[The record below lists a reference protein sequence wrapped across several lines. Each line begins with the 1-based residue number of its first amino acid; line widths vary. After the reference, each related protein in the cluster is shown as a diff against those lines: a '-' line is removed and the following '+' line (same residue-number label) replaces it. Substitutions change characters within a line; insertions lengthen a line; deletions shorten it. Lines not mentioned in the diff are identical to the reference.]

1 MRVILFFI
9 DGLGLGP
16 AGENNPLST
25 TSTPCLNQLLDKH
38 SLTIEA
44 VGTNNQVT
52 ALYALDANLGVPR
65 LPQSATGQ
73 TTLLTGIN
81 AAKSLGRHLRGFPNE
96 ALRKILATEGILKK
110 VLLLGKSPV
119 FINGYRPEF
128 FTQIE
133 EGERFYSAT
142 TLMNLYTGLHFH
154 SFDDMAA
161 GLSVYSDVT
170 NEVLHDMGFDVPF
183 VQPEDAGEIVAR
195 RLSTHHFVLF
205 EYFLTDMVAHK
216 QNREKAAYSI
226 SVIDRFLCGI
236 ITHIDLSDTLLIIT
250 SDHGNIED
258 LSTSSHTANPVPF
271 LLIGKRPLNLPVPH
285 DLTGVTPYI
294 INILSR

>member
-16 AGENNPLST
+16 SGQDNPLST
-25 TSTPCLNQLLDKH
+25 TNTPCLHQLLNGH

-44 VGTNNQVT
+44 VGINNKVA
-52 ALYALDANLGVPR
+52 ALYSLDASLGVPG

-73 TTLLTGIN
+73 TTLLTGVN
-81 AAKSLGRHLRGFPNE
+81 AAKSIGRHLRGFPNE

-110 VLLLGKSPV
+110 VLAMGKKPV
-119 FINGYRPEF
+119 FLNGYRPEF

-133 EGERFYSAT
+133 QGERCYSAT
-142 TLMNLYTGLHFH
+142 TLLNLYAGLHFH

-170 NEVLHDMGFDVPF
+170 NEVLHHMGFEVPF
-183 VQPEDAGEIVAR
+183 VQPEAAGKIVAR
-195 RLSTHHFVLF
+195 RLSNHHFALF

-216 QNREKAAYSI
+216 RNHEKAAYSI
-226 SVIDRFLCGI
+226 SVIDRFLSGMI
-236 ITHIDLSDTLLIIT
+236 EHMDLSDTLLMIT

-271 LLIGKRPLNLPVPH
+271 LLIGKRPRHLPIPH

-294 INILSR
+294 LNILS